1 MNATAATYLWLDF
14 ISVQPHNKHSS
25 MDYKEISRTLKQHRI
40 PRTAL
45 AERVGVCKGTVAQW
59 LCGRRPIPVRKLA
72 IVEDMLR
79 NESHPDYNTISAFA
93 VRLSGREARRVAER
107 WNVRP
112 TPVAMERLIRR
123 LLLEEAPKGHD
134 ALVDTSSSEA

>member
-1 MNATAATYLWLDF
+1 
-14 ISVQPHNKHSS
+14 

-59 LCGRRPIPVRKLA
+59 LCGRRPIPVRKQA
-72 IVEDMLR
+72 IIEDMLR

-93 VRLSGREARRVAER
+93 VRLSGREARRIAER

-112 TPVAMERLIRR
+112 TPVAVERLIRR
-123 LLLEEAPKGHD
+123 LLLEDAPK
-134 ALVDTSSSEA
+134 ARPVAEETPSTEA